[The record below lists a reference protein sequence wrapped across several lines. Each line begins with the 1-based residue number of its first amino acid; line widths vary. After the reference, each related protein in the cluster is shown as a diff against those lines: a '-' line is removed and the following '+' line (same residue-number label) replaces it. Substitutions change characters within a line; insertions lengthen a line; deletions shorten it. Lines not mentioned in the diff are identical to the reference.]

1 MCTVA
6 LTMHAPNASR
16 RSFLG
21 TMPTAQLRPFRG
33 ARDTLSL
40 MAESALGDHGERST
54 IVRTFT
60 TWVVGEL
67 WPKDYLGEI
76 LAIRNV
82 LLQPSPGRPG
92 AVLFRYTNDPRHVE
106 FVKTPERQ
114 VVEIQQHGTT
124 AVDCDEL
131 GLMAATMLLQVGRKV
146 EYVALGFAPDS
157 LTHVGLRA
165 QEPKSGSWI
174 WIDAVAGER
183 ERAAAEG
190 AKQLLVWSLD

>member
-1 MCTVA
+1 MY
-6 LTMHAPNASR
+6 APSTAPR
-16 RSFLG
+16 PFLG
-21 TMPTAQLRPFRG
+21 KLPTSELRPFAG

-40 MAESALGDHGERST
+40 MSEKALGEHGERS
-54 IVRTFT
+54 ILVRTFT
-60 TWVVGEL
+60 TWVVAEL

-82 LLQPSPGRPG
+82 LLQPSPTRRG
-92 AVLFRYTNDPRHVE
+92 AALFRYTNDPRHVE
-106 FVKTPERQ
+106 LVKTPERM
-114 VVEIQQHGTT
+114 VREIIEQGTT

-131 GLMAATMLLQVGRKV
+131 SLMAATMLLQVGRKV
-146 EYVALGFAPDS
+146 EYVALGFAPDA

-165 QEPKSGSWI
+165 QEPKSHAWI

>member
-1 MCTVA
+1 MFVPTV
-6 LTMHAPNASR
+6 TSGH
-16 RSFLG
+16 FLG
-21 TMPTAQLRPFRG
+21 KLPTAELRPFAG

-40 MAESALGDHGERST
+40 MAQQALGDHGERST
-54 IVRTFT
+54 LVRAFT
-60 TWVVGEL
+60 TWVVGDL

-76 LAIRNV
+76 LAIRNILV
-82 LLQPSPGRPG
+82 QPNPSRPG
-92 AVLFRYTNDPRHVE
+92 SVLFRYTNDPRHVE
-106 FVKTPERQ
+106 FVKSPMRMVT
-114 VVEIQQHGTT
+114 EIIEQGTT

-131 GLMAATMLLQVGRKV
+131 ALMAATMLLQVGRKV

-165 QEPKSGSWI
+165 QEPKSQSWI

-190 AKQLLVWSLD
+190 AQQLLVWSLD

>member
-1 MCTVA
+1 MF
-6 LTMHAPNASR
+6 APVTPPKP
-16 RSFLG
+16 FLG
-21 TMPTAQLRPFRG
+21 KLPTADLRPFAG
-33 ARDTLSL
+33 ARDTLAL
-40 MAESALGDHGERST
+40 MAEKALGDQGERSVL
-54 IVRTFT
+54 VRTFT
-60 TWVVGEL
+60 TWVVADL

-82 LLQPSPGRPG
+82 LLQPSPTRPG
-92 AVLFRYTNDPRHVE
+92 AAMFRYTNDPRHVE
-106 FVKTPERQ
+106 FVKTPDRM
-114 VVEIQQHGTT
+114 VREILEHGTT

-131 GLMAATMLLQVGRKV
+131 SLMAATMLLQVGRKV

-165 QEPKSGSWI
+165 QEPKSNAWI